1 MEINTNMSLLPMQA
15 RQAQAA
21 DVLPTGLERSQNRED
36 KSVTQAAQA
45 AETPKQKAEYD
56 REELEEMIDSMQ
68 QAVKAMQRNLN
79 FSVHDN
85 TGMTIVKVMDAGSGE
100 VIRQM
105 PTEDALRLAERLDEM
120 RSLLFEARA

>member
-21 DVLPTGLERSQNRED
+21 DVLPTGLERAQNRED